1 MFSFFTIITSVQYG
15 AILLDHRVGTFIGRI
30 RIRVVTWTLFR
41 CRLTIVVALI
51 DVVFFIVVVSMLNCD
66 DREINRLI
74 MITVRHCCTVQYWM
88 QRQDV
93 ECISYTETIPTLL
106 HNESKQ
112 RLLYSCRLYVASN
125 FNCRIK
131 LGGLL
136 KIARNHV
143 GPTVQLWSYVEICET
158 LLLRTT
164 NGNYEVIYGLLNS
177 GNFDDLEWPSRS
189 FTVYLLQT
197 F

>member
-41 CRLTIVVALI
+41 CRLTIVVALF
-51 DVVFFIVVVSMLNCD
+51 DVVFFIVVVSILNCD

-74 MITVRHCCTVQYWM
+74 MIIVRHCCTVQYWM

-112 RLLYSCRLYVASN
+112 QLLYSCRLYVASN

-143 GPTVQLWSYVEICET
+143 QCRCGHMSKSARRYYYGPLIGITKWYMAYWLAAISMT
-158 LLLRTT
+158 LSDLQGHLR
-164 NGNYEVIYGLLNS
+164 
-177 GNFDDLEWPSRS
+177 
-189 FTVYLLQT
+189 FT
-197 F
+197 